1 MTSLWLS
8 VRVDAYSGYKADER
22 PIAFEYKG
30 REHRIEEI
38 LDRWYGEDD
47 DYFKVRTAEKDV
59 YILWCRRG
67 TGVWFLAL
75 ER

>member
-8 VRVDAYSGYKADER
+8 VRVKAYSGYKADER

-30 REHRIEEI
+30 REHRIVEI
-38 LDRWYGEDD
+38 LDRWYGELD
-47 DYFKVRTAEKDV
+47 DYFKVRTEERDV
-59 YILWCRRG
+59 YILRCRRG
-67 TGVWFLAL
+67 PGVWFLAL